1 MHNDRAMLT
10 DLLERLVVVGVAM
23 TTRAL
28 AEATPGLDLTL
39 SQWRVL
45 LILGDADEGATVS
58 EVASRVGVTL
68 PATSRQLRRLARRG
82 LVAIA
87 PDERDRR
94 AARARL
100 TAEGT
105 VVRDTILSYRRQRI
119 AEVADGL
126 ELAASTTRDLATIVD
141 AYDRYR

>member
-1 MHNDRAMLT
+1 MLT